1 MFSFRY
7 ISDVCKHKKTILSY
21 TMGQKLIKL
30 QSLVDIFTKYWRILQ
45 IHISDL
51 YFTRY
56 VYNHFITNFLQNVP
70 WKNFENRSIF
80 GDDMEKVCGLHCQN
94 YMETALGH

>member
-56 VYNHFITNFLQNVP
+56 V
-70 WKNFENRSIF
+70 
-80 GDDMEKVCGLHCQN
+80 
-94 YMETALGH
+94 